1 MKQNGFLAKL
11 CLFVAT
17 IIWGTTFFIMEGT
30 IENIGVFTLLAI
42 RFTTAAVIL
51 GAVLWKR
58 LKNIDKT
65 YILQGFLL
73 GFFII
78 IAYAFQTY
86 GLADEATTP
95 GKNAFLTAIYCV
107 LVPFMSW
114 AVTKDKPDGYNIIA
128 AIMGI
133 LGITLISVSGNDF
146 SSICAGDF
154 LTLMGGIFF
163 GIHMVAVPVFSNNR
177 DVLLLTVLQL
187 FFSGILAWIPALI
200 MEPFPANLPVES
212 AVSILYLAV
221 FATCACYLMQNIGQK
236 YTQPAAA
243 SLILS
248 LEAVFGVIFSVIFT
262 KEQISARVMAGFI
275 IVFLAIL
282 ISEIKPFSKFFK
294 KGANG

>member
-30 IENIGVFTLLAI
+30 IQNIGVFTLLAT
-42 RFTTAAVIL
+42 RFSVAAVIL
-51 GAVLWKR
+51 ALVLWKR
-58 LKNIDKT
+58 LRKIDKK
-65 YILQGFLL
+65 YIVQGFLL
-73 GFFII
+73 GALII
-78 IAYAFQTY
+78 VAYAFQTF

-107 LVPFMSW
+107 LVPFMAW
-114 AVTKDKPDGYNIIA
+114 AFTKEKPDCYNIIA
-128 AIMGI
+128 AVLGI

-163 GIHMVAVPVFSNNR
+163 GIHMVAVPVFSKNR
-177 DVLLLTVLQL
+177 DVLILTVLQM
-187 FFSGILAWIPALI
+187 FFSGILAWIPALT
-200 MEPFPANLPVES
+200 METFPSNLPIES

-221 FATCACYLMQNIGQK
+221 FATCACYLMQNVGQK
-236 YTQPAAA
+236 YTKPAAA

-262 KEQISARVMAGFI
+262 KEQISARVMTGFI
-275 IVFLAIL
+275 IVFLAVL
-282 ISEIKPFSKFFK
+282 ISETKPFSKFFK
-294 KGANG
+294 KGTNG

>member
-11 CLFVAT
+11 CLFAAT

-30 IENIGVFTLLAI
+30 IKNIGVFTLLAM
-42 RFTTAAVIL
+42 RFSIAAIIL

-65 YILQGFLL
+65 YILQGFFL
-73 GFFII
+73 GALII
-78 IAYAFQTY
+78 VAYAFQTF

-107 LVPFMSW
+107 LVPFMAW
-114 AVTKDKPDGYNIIA
+114 AFTHEKPDRYNIIA
-128 AIMGI
+128 AFMGI

-146 SSICAGDF
+146 SSVCAGDF

-163 GIHMVAVPVFSNNR
+163 GIHMVSVPVFSKNR
-177 DVLLLTVLQL
+177 DVLVLTVLQM
-187 FFSGILAWIPALI
+187 FFSGILAWIPALT
-200 MEPFPANLPVES
+200 METFPAVLP
-212 AVSILYLAV
+212 AKSIGAIIYLAV
-221 FATCACYLMQNIGQK
+221 LATCVCYLLQNVGQK
-236 YTQPAAA
+236 YTKPAAA

-262 KEQISARVMAGFI
+262 KENITPRVMAGFI
-275 IVFLAIL
+275 IVFLAVI
-282 ISEIKPFSKFFK
+282 ISETKPFK
-294 KGANG
+294 KVKKQ

>member
-1 MKQNGFLAKL
+1 MKQNGFFAKL

-30 IENIGVFTLLAI
+30 IQNIGVFTLLAT
-42 RFTTAAVIL
+42 RFSIAAIIL
-51 GAVLWKR
+51 AAVLWKK
-58 LKNIDKT
+58 LKKIDKT

-73 GFFII
+73 GLFII
-78 IAYAFQTY
+78 VAYMFQTY
-86 GLADEATTP
+86 GLADEKTTP

-107 LVPFMSW
+107 LVPFMAW
-114 AVTKDKPDGYNIIA
+114 AVTKEKPDRYNIIA
-128 AIMGI
+128 AVMGI
-133 LGITLISVSGNDF
+133 FGITLISVSGNDF

-163 GIHMVAVPVFSNNR
+163 AVHMVAVPIFSKKR

-187 FFSGILAWIPALI
+187 FFSGVLAWIPALT
-200 MEPFPANLPVES
+200 METFPTNLPIES
-212 AVSILYLAV
+212 AASIIYLAV
-221 FATCACYLMQNIGQK
+221 FATCACYLLQNIGQK

-262 KEQISARVMAGFI
+262 KENITPRVMAGFI

-282 ISEIKPFSKFFK
+282 VSEVKPFK
-294 KGANG
+294 KVKKSQ